1 MAREMRFVD
10 EAWLTVKSGR
20 GGDGCLSF
28 RREKYIPR
36 GGPDGGNGGRGGHVI
51 LVADPQ
57 VTTLLDIGRARSYRA
72 RSGQPGKAKN
82 CTGRTGEDRRIHLPV
97 GTIVTEKETGEL
109 VVDLD
114 KAGMEVVVAEG
125 GTGGRG
131 NASYATA
138 THQTP
143 REWEKGGDP
152 VERDLSLELKL
163 VADIGLLGLPN
174 AGKSTFL
181 SRVSA
186 AHPRIADYPFT
197 TLNPQLGIV
206 ELDLARRF
214 VVADI
219 PGIIEGAH
227 QGVGLGLEFLRH
239 LERTRVLLHLLD
251 PHERELEAL
260 IADHRVIRNELAEYS
275 PRFAEKPTLT
285 VLNKSD
291 LIPEEEREPLRKGLA
306 TAIGEPVGW
315 ISGVSGQNLR
325 PLLEKLW
332 DLIPHED
339 DEEESAAGTDART
352 AGEPDE
358 EGSAA
363 APAE

>member
-1 MAREMRFVD
+1 MVKEMRFVD

-28 RREKYIPR
+28 RREKYVPR
-36 GGPDGGNGGRGGHVI
+36 GGPDGGDGGRGGHVI

-82 CTGRTGEDRRIHLPV
+82 CSGRTGEDRRISLPL

-114 KAGMEVVVAEG
+114 RAGMEVVVAEG
-125 GTGGRG
+125 GRGGRG
-131 NASYATA
+131 NASFATS
-138 THQTP
+138 THQAP

-152 VERDLSLELKL
+152 IERDLALELKL
-163 VADIGLLGLPN
+163 VADVGLLGLPN

-251 PHERELEAL
+251 PHDRELEEL
-260 IADHRVIRNELAEYS
+260 IHDHRVIRNELAEYS
-275 PRFAEKPTLT
+275 DRFHEKPTLT
-285 VLNKSD
+285 VLNKAD
-291 LIPEEEREPLRKGLA
+291 LILEEEREPLRKGLA
-306 TAIGEPVGW
+306 EAIGEPVGW
-315 ISGVSGQNLR
+315 ISGVSGKNLP

-332 DLIPHED
+332 ELIPPPEEPETAEEAPSDAD
-339 DEEESAAGTDART
+339 DGGPSPSD
-352 AGEPDE
+352 
-358 EGSAA
+358 
-363 APAE
+363 